1 MNLHPQTALKDAP
14 WRSKGAP
21 WWIREAH
28 SLREHVEKLTRGMP
42 SAWVDVIHREWA
54 ERRAV
59 NAQASAHWGFGQV
72 RALRRAE
79 QLGVLAGDGD
89 ADICRKAEREARLM
103 ASMFD
108 AVQARVLKL
117 RPVGSVRTVE
127 WDVNC
132 YGEVI
137 KISRK
142 RTHTWVARLI
152 ERCKVWMLRADL
164 RRRGVEEC
172 VPEGR
177 EITRAG
183 IVSRFT
189 DPTTWRRILR
199 RIHATLLEGS
209 AIGLGLV
216 HAGRRGGCYVSA
228 ESLKRR
234 RGQRARNAA
243 AMASTVAVNDQGQA
257 ETLANI
263 ASRGVANGE
272 VRRAELMTRISGFEL
287 IANDLG
293 HRATFVTLTC
303 PSRMHKWRRGK
314 ALDTPNPAYD
324 GTLPNEAQAYLA
336 LQWQRFRAAAQRA
349 GLGLYGFRIAEPHHD
364 GCPHWHM
371 LLWHK
376 PMTDPVGKKKRTGD
390 ASIAL
395 GLLLGRYFL
404 ANESPDEPGAD
415 RYRIKVEAID
425 PSKGSAVAYVAKYV
439 AKNIDGM
446 HVGRDLYGAPA
457 MEASERVE
465 AWASTWRIRQ
475 FQQIGGA
482 PVGVWRELRRVHPG
496 AVPMGYCEALHGALM
511 AVSLP
516 SVDAVMAEPDK
527 ATAQALKAAGVEAEQ
542 GDTVTA
548 QQHRSRA
555 GWAAYIKA
563 QGGPT
568 AKRSAHT
575 LRVMREVTGEAN
587 RFGEVGAPKTV
598 GVMAKTWERVTVGIA
613 TFMRPRFEQV
623 ESERS
628 SWVTAGI
635 RPEDGGSMARVVARL
650 KGVMDARAEKLEQSR
665 EARRLAKVVPFA
677 QAADVRRARGE
688 AARPWTRVNNCT
700 QEPIGYSVHRARKRG
715 RVFRWTGGR
724 SQENGH
730 GTQRNRGPGPQQ

>member
-1 MNLHPQTALKDAP
+1 MNLHPQTSIADAP

-21 WWIREAH
+21 WWIREAR
-28 SLREHVEKLTRGMP
+28 SLREHVEKLTAGMP
-42 SAWVDVIHREWA
+42 AAWVDVIHREWA

-59 NAQASAHWGFGQV
+59 NAQDSARWGFGQV

-103 ASMFD
+103 SSLFD
-108 AVQARVLKL
+108 AVQARVIKL
-117 RPVGSVRTVE
+117 RPGASF
-127 WDVNC
+127 D
-132 YGEVI
+132 
-137 KISRK
+137 
-142 RTHTWVARLI
+142 HLHRLI
-152 ERCKVWMLRADL
+152 QRCKVWALRFDL
-164 RRRGVEEC
+164 RRRGVAEC
-172 VPEGR
+172 MPEGR
-177 EITRAG
+177 NITRAG
-183 IVSRFT
+183 ILARFT

-243 AMASTVAVNDQGQA
+243 ALASTVAVNDQGDA

-263 ASRGVANGE
+263 AARGVANGE

-287 IANDLG
+287 IANELG
-293 HRATFVTLTC
+293 HRATFVTVTC

-314 ALDTPNPAYD
+314 VVDTPNPAYD
-324 GTLPNEAQAYLA
+324 GTLPSEAQAYLA
-336 LQWQRFRAAAQRA
+336 LQWQRFRAAAKRA

-376 PMTDPVGKKKRTGD
+376 PLTDPVGKGKHRKPAAD
-390 ASIAL
+390 SSLAL

-415 RYRIKVEAID
+415 KYRVKVEAID
-425 PSKGSAVAYVAKYV
+425 PAKGSAVAYVAKYV

-457 MEASERVE
+457 MEAAERVE

-496 AVPMGYCEALHGALM
+496 AVPMDYSEDMHAALM

-516 SVDAVMAEPDK
+516 SVDAVMAGADK
-527 ATAQALKAAGVEAEQ
+527 ATELALMADGPRQEAGQ
-542 GDTVTA
+542 RDTVTA

-555 GWAAYIKA
+555 GWAAYVKT

-568 AKRSAHT
+568 AKRSANV
-575 LRVMREVTGEAN
+575 LRVLREVTGEAN

-598 GVMAKTWERVTVGIA
+598 GVVAQTWERATVGIC
-613 TFMRPRFEQV
+613 TFMRRRFEQV
-623 ESERS
+623 ESERA
-628 SWVTAGI
+628 SWITAGI
-635 RPEDGGSMARVVARL
+635 RAEDGGSMARVVERL
-650 KGVMDARAEKLEQSR
+650 KGVMDAQAEQLEQSR

-677 QAADVRRARGE
+677 QAADVRRARGA

-700 QEPIGYSVHRARKRG
+700 PDPIGYSVHRARKRG
-715 RVFRWTGGR
+715 RVFKWARVEGDRR
-724 SQENGH
+724 SPELRNGAKH
-730 GTQRNRGPGPQQ
+730 G

>member
-1 MNLHPQTALKDAP
+1 MNTNPQTALNDAP
-14 WRSKGAP
+14 WRSKGQP

-42 SAWVDVIHREWA
+42 AAWVDVIHREWA

-79 QLGVLAGDGD
+79 QLGVVAGDGD

-103 ASMFD
+103 SSLFD

-117 RPVGSVRTVE
+117 RPGAGF
-127 WDVNC
+127 D
-132 YGEVI
+132 
-137 KISRK
+137 
-142 RTHTWVARLI
+142 HLQRLI
-152 ERCKVWMLRADL
+152 QRCKVWALRFDL

-172 VPEGR
+172 MPEGR
-177 EITRAG
+177 TITRAG
-183 IVSRFT
+183 ILARFT

-199 RIHATLLEGS
+199 RVHATLLEGS

-228 ESLKRR
+228 DSLKRR

-243 AMASTVAVNDQGQA
+243 ALASTVAVNDQGDA

-263 ASRGVANGE
+263 AARGVANGE

-287 IANDLG
+287 IANELG
-293 HRATFVTLTC
+293 HRATFVTVTC
-303 PSRMHKWRRGK
+303 PSRMHKWRRGQVV
-314 ALDTPNPAYD
+314 DTPNPAYD
-324 GTLPNEAQAYLA
+324 GTLPSEAQAYLA
-336 LQWQRFRAAAQRA
+336 TQWQRFRAAAQRA

-415 RYRIKVEAID
+415 RYRVKVEAID
-425 PSKGSAVAYVAKYV
+425 PRKGSAVAYVAKYV

-446 HVGRDLYGAPA
+446 HVGQDLWGNPA
-457 MEASERVE
+457 MEAAERVE

-496 AVPMGYCEALHGALM
+496 AVPMDYSEDLHAALM

-527 ATAQALKAAGVEAEQ
+527 ATAQALQAAGVELEA

-548 QQHRSRA
+548 QQHRARA
-555 GWAAYIKA
+555 GWASYVKT

-568 AKRSAHT
+568 SKRSAHV
-575 LRVMREVTGEAN
+575 LKVLREVTGEAN
-587 RFGEVGAPKTV
+587 RFGEVGAPKAV
-598 GVMAKTWERVTVGIA
+598 GVMAKTWERATVGIV
-613 TFMRPRFEQV
+613 TFVRPRFEQV
-623 ESERS
+623 ESERA
-628 SWVTAGI
+628 SWITAGI
-635 RPEDGGSMARVVARL
+635 RQEDGGSMARVVARL
-650 KGVMDARAEKLEQSR
+650 KGVMGAQADQLEQSR
-665 EARRLAKVVPFA
+665 QARRLAKVVPFERA
-677 QAADVRRARGE
+677 RDVRRARGA

-715 RVFRWTGGR
+715 RIFRWTGREAPPGGHQALR
-724 SQENGH
+724 NG
-730 GTQRNRGPGPQQ
+730 G